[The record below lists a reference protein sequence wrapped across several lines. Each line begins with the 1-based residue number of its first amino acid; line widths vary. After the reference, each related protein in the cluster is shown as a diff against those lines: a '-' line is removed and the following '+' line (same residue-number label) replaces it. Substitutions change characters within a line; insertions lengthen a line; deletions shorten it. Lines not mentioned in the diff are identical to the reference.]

1 MSETPNATQV
11 ETTSAPSVPKRLTRD
26 TNNEIIGGVCSGIAN
41 YFNVD
46 PVLVRAIFAVAVF
59 GFGTGV
65 LAYIVM
71 LVIMPEA

>member
-1 MSETPNATQV
+1 MSEAPNTTQV
-11 ETTSAPSVPKRLTRD
+11 ETTPTSSVPKRLTRD